1 MKVLMLSSLAWS
13 LINFRGRLIE
23 DLKRAGHDVTV
34 CAPDDDPAV
43 RARLAQMGVAFRL
56 TPMDRAGTNPLSDL
70 VTLARYAL
78 LMLRLRP
85 DVVIAY
91 TQKPIVLGGIAT
103 RLTRTPRLHVL
114 MSGLG
119 YVFSDAAAG
128 RRGLRWAM
136 SRAYRI
142 AVKHARA
149 IFVFNGDDRRALLA
163 QGIIGPSHYVVQ
175 VPGSGVDVDHFTATP
190 LPAGPPT
197 FLMIARLM
205 RDKGI
210 ADFAEAARL
219 VRDHR
224 RDTRFVLVGRLEPEN
239 PTGIPIAEV
248 EQWVDDGLI
257 EHVPETRD
265 VRPYLARSH
274 AFVLPSFYREG
285 LPRTLLEALSSGR
298 PVITTDLPGCREP
311 VEPGVNGALVP
322 PRDPPALAAA
332 MLTMIADPARLGRMA
347 EAARESAVARYD
359 VAKVNAQL
367 LSIMRLDTPE
377 RPVDAA
383 VPSGGRVLKPT
394 EA

>member
-23 DLKRAGHDVTV
+23 DLQRAGHDVTV

-163 QGIIGPSHYVVQ
+163 QS
-175 VPGSGVDVDHFTATP
+175 
-190 LPAGPPT
+190 
-197 FLMIARLM
+197 
-205 RDKGI
+205 
-210 ADFAEAARL
+210 
-219 VRDHR
+219 
-224 RDTRFVLVGRLEPEN
+224 
-239 PTGIPIAEV
+239 
-248 EQWVDDGLI
+248 
-257 EHVPETRD
+257 
-265 VRPYLARSH
+265 LA
-274 AFVLPSFYREG
+274 F
-285 LPRTLLEALSSGR
+285 
-298 PVITTDLPGCREP
+298 
-311 VEPGVNGALVP
+311 
-322 PRDPPALAAA
+322 
-332 MLTMIADPARLGRMA
+332 
-347 EAARESAVARYD
+347 
-359 VAKVNAQL
+359 
-367 LSIMRLDTPE
+367 
-377 RPVDAA
+377 
-383 VPSGGRVLKPT
+383 
-394 EA
+394 